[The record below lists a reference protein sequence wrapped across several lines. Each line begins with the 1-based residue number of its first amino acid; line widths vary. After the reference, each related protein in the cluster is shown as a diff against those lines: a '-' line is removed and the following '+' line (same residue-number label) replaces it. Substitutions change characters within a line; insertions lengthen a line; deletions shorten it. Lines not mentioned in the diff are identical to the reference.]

1 MIGQLNFSLVLF
13 LGLFF
18 SSSRE
23 REKERERERNEDG
36 GEILYARMDGKCDVR
51 SFLKSYY
58 RIILRR
64 GGEKCER

>member
-1 MIGQLNFSLVLF
+1 MFF
-13 LGLFF
+13 FGLFF
-18 SSSRE
+18 SSRE
-23 REKERERERNEDG
+23 RERERERERNEDG